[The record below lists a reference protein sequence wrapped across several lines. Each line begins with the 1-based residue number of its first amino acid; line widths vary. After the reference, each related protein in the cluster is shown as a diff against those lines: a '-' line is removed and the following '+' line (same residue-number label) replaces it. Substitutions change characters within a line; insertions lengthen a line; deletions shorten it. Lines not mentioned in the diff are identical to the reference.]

1 MTASQL
7 QLEDALAYA
16 RFASQVGAW
25 QEALRAYSEVFE
37 SDPARYELIGKIN
50 NCLLKLGQN
59 NRARSLLEVH
69 LKHQPDSLP
78 GLLGMA
84 DIAMGEQ
91 QWQEAL
97 NIFYKALVLDPS
109 QETIHRRLA
118 DLSHRLNPD
127 ELNSLLKVPAKA
139 ACNQLLSLIASGS
152 ANALSFLARTFLAL
166 GDDPSQL
173 CQVAQA
179 IANSNSNS
187 NSNSNANAKASVTPA
202 DGATALAA
210 LFLRLLELYA
220 CRSALHPQ
228 LPASSPAPL
237 PQPADQAQRD
247 ELERDRQLGDL
258 SIDWCAMG
266 SQFKQA
272 LHGVTAEGRRPLIVD
287 AGTLRGGSANWLAKR
302 WPQALVVVL
311 QRRKIDSAC
320 LALAAA
326 NGAGFE
332 LRPAVPSAVAEW
344 LADPALCGPI
354 SLPLA
359 ELDSLYPSEQFIP
372 LLLHLDTA
380 ATDMGLLFSG
390 PKQWLQQFPLVLI
403 RGGLAEDPQGRT
415 LPQPYHQAFASGGY
429 ELLRSGSVLVAFNR
443 PKLVELAAADLI
455 TAAVASTN
463 QASTDQASSVQ
474 AGRAALPA
482 ELSGQLVITPS
493 VVAFDGEWQYPA
505 ITEQRAFQL
514 CLERLPVAAGSIYVG
529 FPWASLIDH
538 LNNGTT
544 KGRQLLQA
552 LDALLSHLQGY
563 SRRITTC
570 QQIFFQQHRWLL
582 ERAGI
587 TDVFWPHATIYDD
600 DPSLRIHP
608 FPLFPV
614 NWQAPAE
621 PEPTREILY
630 SFIGARATRLYLS
643 NSRDLILDSLGGLP
657 GALVQGNDRWFYQD
671 LVYGVQIR
679 GTISRDDIRAQG
691 NGPEPERL
699 RYIDSLSRSLFCI
712 CPSGTGP
719 NTIRLWE
726 AIGSGAIPII
736 LSDRF
741 RPPGPREL
749 WDQAVFVLPDTA
761 EGVLA
766 IPQRTQQW
774 AADSQLMAS
783 KRAGLR
789 LLWERYGPDA
799 FITDILELQ
808 QQTNQING

>member
-1 MTASQL
+1 MTASNL

-37 SDPARYELIGKIN
+37 SDPARHELIEQLN
-50 NCLLKLGQN
+50 HCLLQLGKPE
-59 NRARSLLEVH
+59 RARSLLETH
-69 LKHQPDSLP
+69 LNHQPDSLP
-78 GLLGMA
+78 GLLGLA
-84 DIAMGEQ
+84 DFAIRGQ

-97 NIFYKALVLDPS
+97 AIYHRALTLDAG
-109 QETIHRRLA
+109 QETIHRRIA
-118 DLSHRLNPD
+118 DLVHCLD
-127 ELNSLLKVPAKA
+127 GDALEHLLELPVNA
-139 ACNQLLSLIASGS
+139 ACSQLLSLIASDS
-152 ANALSFLARTFLAL
+152 ADALPLLARSFLALS
-166 GDDPSQL
+166 GDPPHL

-179 IANSNSNS
+179 IANA
-187 NSNSNANAKASVTPA
+187 NANVRSANISS
-202 DGATALAA
+202 ALAP
-210 LFLRLLELYA
+210 LFLSLVEIYG
-220 CRSALHPQ
+220 CRSALHPP
-228 LPASSPAPL
+228 LPAAAAAPL
-237 PQPADQAQRD
+237 PPPADQAQRD
-247 ELERDRQLGDL
+247 ELERDLQLDDL
-258 SIDWCAMG
+258 NLSWCAMG
-266 SQFKQA
+266 SQLKQA
-272 LHGVTAEGRRPLIVD
+272 LHGLTAEGRRPLIVD
-287 AGTLRGGSANWLAKR
+287 AGTLRGGSASWLAKR

-311 QRRKIDSAC
+311 QRRQLDSAC

-332 LRPAVPSAVAEW
+332 LRQAVPSAVSHW
-344 LADPALCGPI
+344 LTDPELCGPI

-359 ELDSLYPSEQFIP
+359 ELHVLYPPDRFTP

-380 ATDMGLLFSG
+380 STDIEALFSG
-390 PKQWLQQFPLVLI
+390 PKNWLRQFPLVLI
-403 RGGLAEDPQGRT
+403 RGGVAADPQGRT
-415 LPQPYHQAFASGGY
+415 LPQPYHQAFATSGY

-443 PKLVELAAADLI
+443 PKLVELAATDLI
-455 TAAVASTN
+455 TSAVAR
-463 QASTDQASSVQ
+463 TDQASSVQ
-474 AGRAALPA
+474 ASNVALSA
-482 ELSGQLVITPS
+482 ELSGQLVVTPS

-505 ITEQRAFQL
+505 ITEQRAFQH
-514 CLERLPVAAGSIYVG
+514 CLEKLPVAPGSIYVG

-538 LNNGTT
+538 LNNGTS
-544 KGRQLLQA
+544 KGRHLLQA
-552 LDALLSHLQGY
+552 LDTLLPHLQGY

-570 QQIFFQQHRWLL
+570 QQIFFLQYRWLL

-587 TDVFWPHATIYDD
+587 TDVFWPHATIYDE
-600 DPSLRIHP
+600 DPSLHIHP

-614 NWQAPAE
+614 NWQAPSD
-621 PEPTREILY
+621 PEATRDLLY

-643 NSRDLILDSLGGLP
+643 NSRDLILDSLSGLP
-657 GALVQGNDRWFYQD
+657 GALVHGNDHWFFGD
-671 LVYGVQIR
+671 VVYGVQIY
-679 GTISRDDIRAQG
+679 GSISSDDVRAQTK
-691 NGPEPERL
+691 GPEPERL
-699 RYIDSLSRSLFCI
+699 RYIDSLSRSLFCL

-726 AIGSGAIPII
+726 AIGSGSIPII

-789 LLWERYGPDA
+789 LLWQRYGPDT
-799 FITDILELQ
+799 FIADILELQ
-808 QQTNQING
+808 RQTNPTNV

>member
-1 MTASQL
+1 MINSNL

-16 RFASQVGAW
+16 RFASRVGAW
-25 QEALRAYSEVFE
+25 QEALRAYGEVFE
-37 SDPARYELIGKIN
+37 NDPARYELIEQLN
-50 NCLLKLGQN
+50 HCLLELGQPD
-59 NRARSLLEVH
+59 RARSLLEAH
-69 LKHQPDSLP
+69 LKHRPDSVQ
-78 GLLGMA
+78 GLVGLA
-84 DIAMGEQ
+84 DFAIREQ
-91 QWQEAL
+91 QWKEAL
-97 NIFYKALVLDPS
+97 VTYHRALDLDPS
-109 QETIHRRLA
+109 QEIIHRRIA
-118 DLSHRLNPD
+118 NLSNCLGTD
-127 ELNSLLKVPAKA
+127 ELNSLFDVPAQA
-139 ACNQLLSLIASGS
+139 ACNQLPSLIASGS
-152 ANALSFLARTFLAL
+152 ADALPLLARSFLALS
-166 GDDPSQL
+166 GDPPQL
-173 CQVAQA
+173 CQVGQA
-179 IANSNSNS
+179 IATAMATGTAIATSTGTGT
-187 NSNSNANAKASVTPA
+187 AKASVTPT
-202 DGATALAA
+202 DVTAGLAP
-210 LFLRLLELYA
+210 LFLRLVEIYG
-220 CRSALHPQ
+220 CRAALHPP
-228 LPASSPAPL
+228 LPAATPAPL
-237 PQPADQAQRD
+237 PPPADQAQRE
-247 ELERDRQLGDL
+247 ELQRDRQLSDL
-258 SIDWCAMG
+258 SFDWCAMG

-302 WPQALVVVL
+302 WPQALVVAL
-311 QRRKIDSAC
+311 QRRQIDSAC

-332 LRPAVPSAVAEW
+332 LRSAVASAIAHW
-344 LADPALCGPI
+344 LSDPELAGPI
-354 SLPLA
+354 SLPLG
-359 ELDSLYPSEQFIP
+359 ELGALYPPDQFTP

-380 ATDMGLLFSG
+380 STDMAALFSG
-390 PKQWLQQFPLVLI
+390 PSNWLQQFPLVLI
-403 RGGLAEDPQGRT
+403 RGGLAADPQGRT
-415 LPQPYHQAFASGGY
+415 LPQPYHQAFATGGY

-443 PKLVELAAADLI
+443 PRLVELAAADLI
-455 TAAVASTN
+455 TGAVAK
-463 QASTDQASSVQ
+463 TDQSPSV
-474 AGRAALPA
+474 ALPA
-482 ELSGQLVITPS
+482 ELSGQLVVTPS

-514 CLERLPVAAGSIYVG
+514 CQERLPAVPGSIYVG

-538 LNNGTT
+538 LNNGTS

-552 LDALLSHLQGY
+552 LDALLPQLQGY
-563 SRRITTC
+563 RRRITTC

-614 NWQAPAE
+614 NWQIPAE
-621 PEPTREILY
+621 PEPTRDVLY
-630 SFIGARATRLYLS
+630 SFIGAHATRLYLS
-643 NSRDLILDSLGGLP
+643 NSRDLILDSLNGLP
-657 GALVQGNDRWFYQD
+657 GALVHGNDHWFYQD

-679 GTISRDDIRAQG
+679 GTISADDIRAQG

-699 RYIDSLSRSLFCI
+699 RYIDSLSRSRFCL

-726 AIGSGAIPII
+726 AIGSGAIPVI

-774 AADSQLMAS
+774 AADAQLMAS
-783 KRAGLR
+783 KRAGLK
-789 LLWERYGPDA
+789 LLWQRYGPDT
-799 FITDILELQ
+799 FITDILELHQ
-808 QQTNQING
+808 QADHTNA

>member
-1 MTASQL
+1 MTASRL

-37 SDPARYELIGKIN
+37 SDPARHELIGQIN

-59 NRARSLLEVH
+59 DRARSLLETH

-78 GLLGMA
+78 GLVGLA
-84 DIAMGEQ
+84 DFAMGEQ

-97 NIFYKALVLDPS
+97 NTFYKALVLDPS
-109 QETIHRRLA
+109 QETIHRRLV
-118 DLSHRLNPD
+118 DLSHRLNT
-127 ELNSLLKVPAKA
+127 EALNSLLKEPAKA
-139 ACNQLLSLIASGS
+139 AYNQLLSLIASGS
-152 ANALSFLARTFLAL
+152 ADALPLLARSFLAL
-166 GDDPSQL
+166 GGDPPQL

-179 IANSNSNS
+179 IAN
-187 NSNSNANAKASVTPA
+187 AKASFTPA
-202 DGATALAA
+202 DGATALAP
-210 LFLRLLELYA
+210 LFLSLVELYA

-228 LPASSPAPL
+228 LPACSPAPL

-247 ELERDRQLGDL
+247 ELERDRQLGEL
-258 SIDWCAMG
+258 SFDWCAMG

-332 LRPAVPSAVAEW
+332 LRPAVPSAVAQW
-344 LADPALCGPI
+344 LADPELCGPI

-359 ELDSLYPSEQFIP
+359 ELDALYPSEQFTP

-380 ATDMGLLFSG
+380 TTDIALLFSG
-390 PKQWLQQFPLVLI
+390 PNHWLQQFPLVLI
-403 RGGLAEDPQGRT
+403 RGGLAADPQGRT

-455 TAAVASTN
+455 TGAIGSN
-463 QASTDQASSVQ
+463 DQASSGQ
-474 AGRAALPA
+474 AGKPALPA
-482 ELSGQLVITPS
+482 ELSGELVITPA

-538 LNNGTT
+538 LNNGTA

-552 LDALLSHLQGY
+552 LDALLPHLQAY

-621 PEPTREILY
+621 PEATREILY

-643 NSRDLILDSLGGLP
+643 NSRDLILDSLAGLP
-657 GALVQGNDRWFYQD
+657 GALVHGNDRWFYQD

-679 GTISRDDIRAQG
+679 GTISSDDVRAQT

-699 RYIDSLSRSLFCI
+699 RYIDSLSRSLFCL

-726 AIGSGAIPII
+726 AIGSGSIPII

-789 LLWERYGPDA
+789 LLWQRYGPDT

-808 QQTNQING
+808 RQTNQIHA